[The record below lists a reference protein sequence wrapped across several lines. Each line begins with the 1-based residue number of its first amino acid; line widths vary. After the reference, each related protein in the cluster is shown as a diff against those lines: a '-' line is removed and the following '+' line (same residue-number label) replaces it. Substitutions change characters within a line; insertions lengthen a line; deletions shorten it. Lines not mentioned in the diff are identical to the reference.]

1 MRRRAPDVLRVALA
15 GLRRHAVLLAGTAHA
30 QALARLE
37 RFFDVEVAASADL
50 LDGAGLRARLAGKSA
65 LMATQ
70 TAGIDASLLAALPL
84 LQAVCKMG
92 PSHADVDLAACT
104 RAGVM
109 ATNTPDL
116 GDDDA
121 ARSQMTL
128 VAAENLIAVFG
139 FGRAAGH
146 PQNLLNTDLR
156 CMLGCCC

>member
-1 MRRRAPDVLRVALA
+1 VRVALA
-15 GLRRHAVLLAGTAHA
+15 SLPRHPVLFAGTAQA
-30 QALARLE
+30 QVLARLE
-37 RFFDVEVAASADL
+37 RFFEVEVAAGADL
-50 LDGAGLRARLAGKSA
+50 LDRAVLRARVAGKSA

-70 TAGIDASLLAALPL
+70 TAGIDASLLAALPHL
-84 LQAVCKMG
+84 RAVCKTG
-92 PSHADVDLAACT
+92 PSHADIDLAACT

-116 GDDDA
+116 GDDA
-121 ARSQMTL
+121 EARSRMML